1 MKTSTFQCTRSV
13 NYQLHNKI
21 SQEDEYN
28 SYLYRVRQIV
38 DKKPNQ
44 DESPRMYMQFLHKSK
59 DTAKNHK
66 SCEYKNQLQIDNK
79 HLLDKII
86 KNK

>member
-21 SQEDEYN
+21 SAEDEYS
-28 SYLYRVRQIV
+28 SYLNRVRQIV
-38 DKKPNQ
+38 DKKPNI
-44 DESPRMYMQFLHKSK
+44 DDSPRMYMQFLQRSK
-59 DTAKNHK
+59 DTARNHK
-66 SCEYKNQLQIDNK
+66 SSEYNNQLQVDNK

-86 KNK
+86 RNK